1 MRQTNLLL
9 PHRFQ
14 TIGWILLALLFT
26 YETAHA
32 FIPQLQAVA
41 NGQTAKGIIDLLLL
55 ISLAFIGLSKE
66 KVEDE
71 FISSIRINTVTV
83 IIWIAFTLMIV
94 KDLLEWSWG
103 CLSEDMREASLD
115 MIKPVYEYGRYINL
129 LNVGLLYIIVFRL
142 RIWTNCLKSKKDE
155 KQERLIDFQ
164 TERK

>member
-14 TIGWILLALLFT
+14 TIGWSLLALLFT

-32 FIPQLQAVA
+32 FIPQLHAVA

-55 ISLAFIGLSKE
+55 ISLTFIGLSKE

-83 IIWIAFTLMIV
+83 IVWIAFALMIA

-103 CLSEDMREASLD
+103 CLPEDMRETGLD

-142 RIWTNCLKSKKDE
+142 RILINNLKSKKDE
-155 KQERLIDFQ
+155 RQEQRLDIQ
-164 TERK
+164 TER

>member
-1 MRQTNLLL
+1 MRQTTLLL

-14 TIGWILLALLFT
+14 TIGWSLLALLFA
-26 YETAHA
+26 YESAHA
-32 FIPQLQAVA
+32 FIPQLHAVA

-55 ISLAFIGLSKE
+55 ISLTFIGLSKE

-83 IIWIAFTLMIV
+83 IIWVAFALMIV

-103 CLSEDMREASLD
+103 CLPEDKREASLR

-142 RIWTNCLKSKKDE
+142 RILINNLKSKKDE
-155 KQERLIDFQ
+155 RQEQRLDIQ
-164 TERK
+164 TER

>member
-1 MRQTNLLL
+1 MERTSLLL

-14 TIGWILLALLFT
+14 TIGWSLLALLFT

-32 FIPQLQAVA
+32 FIPQLHAVA

-55 ISLAFIGLSKE
+55 ISLTFIGLSKE

-71 FISSIRINTVTV
+71 FISSIRINTVTA
-83 IIWIAFTLMIV
+83 IIWIAFALMIV

-103 CLSEDMREASLD
+103 CLPKDMREASLD

-129 LNVGLLYIIVFRL
+129 LNVGLLYIIVLRL
-142 RIWTNCLKSKKDE
+142 RILINNLKSKKDE
-155 KQERLIDFQ
+155 RQEQRLDIQ
-164 TERK
+164 TER

>member
-1 MRQTNLLL
+1 MRQTNILL

-14 TIGWILLALLFT
+14 TIGWSLLALLFT

-32 FIPQLQAVA
+32 FIPQLHAVA

-55 ISLAFIGLSKE
+55 ISLTFIGLSKE

-71 FISSIRINTVTV
+71 FISSIRINTAMV
-83 IIWIAFTLMIV
+83 IVWIAFALMIV

-103 CLSEDMREASLD
+103 CLPEDMREANLD

-142 RIWTNCLKSKKDE
+142 RILINNLKSKKDE
-155 KQERLIDFQ
+155 RQERRLDIQ
-164 TERK
+164 TER

>member
-9 PHRFQ
+9 PHWFQ
-14 TIGWILLALLFT
+14 TIGWSLLALLFT

-32 FIPQLQAVA
+32 FIPQLHAVA

-55 ISLAFIGLSKE
+55 ISLTFIGLSKE

-83 IIWIAFTLMIV
+83 IVWIAFALMIV
-94 KDLLEWSWG
+94 KDLLEWSWE
-103 CLSEDMREASLD
+103 CLPEDMREAGLD

-129 LNVGLLYIIVFRL
+129 LNVGLLYIIVLRL
-142 RIWTNCLKSKKDE
+142 RILINNLKSKKDE
-155 KQERLIDFQ
+155 RQEQRLDIQ
-164 TERK
+164 TER